1 MELKLQKGKKSEDKD
16 RNKENGKQIEIVMNI
31 LDVNPVMPMTT
42 LNVSDLNGWNE
53 RDCWNGSKNKTQLY
67 ILYNKLILNIKKHM
81 E

>member
-16 RNKENGKQIEIVMNI
+16 RNKENGQQIEIVMNI

-53 RDCWNGSKNKTQLY
+53 W
-67 ILYNKLILNIKKHM
+67 IKKQDPTIYSLQ
-81 E
+81 